1 MPKNDE
7 IWILSKLQVKPQP
20 FKNRN
25 ITNIQKQDDYI
36 IERSLEQ
43 NTKVLQNTIY
53 NNTQQNNTFSQDT
66 VSLKNYSYSLTN

>member
-7 IWILSKLQVKPQP
+7 IWILSKLQVKSQP